1 MAMEEVDW
9 LSVREVLETLLENI
23 RSAESELCSL
33 RFFDGVRALRDNVEV
48 FVREM
53 ITDVEKREQEEAR
66 RRILG
71 YEYEYASE
79 SESFGE
85 SESSSESFG
94 EETELPPRGYGL
106 TAGTAARSIEERRMG
121 HPRTEEERMRR
132 HKTLFGV

>member
-1 MAMEEVDW
+1 M
-9 LSVREVLETLLENI
+9 LETLLENI

-106 TAGTAARSIEERRMG
+106 TAGTAARTIEERRMG

>member
-1 MAMEEVDW
+1 MEEVDW

-48 FVREM
+48 FVKEM
-53 ITDVEKREQEEAR
+53 IADVERREQEEAR

-71 YEYEYASE
+71 YEHEYAGGLSSEEESEIIGSE
-79 SESFGE
+79 SESL
-85 SESSSESFG
+85 SSE
-94 EETELPPRGYGL
+94 ELPPRGYGL
-106 TAGTAARSIEERRMG
+106 TAGTAARTVEERRMG

>member
-1 MAMEEVDW
+1 MEEVDW
-9 LSVREVLETLLENI
+9 LHVREVLETLLENI

-48 FVREM
+48 FVKEM
-53 ITDVEKREQEEAR
+53 IADVEKREQEEAR

-71 YEYEYASE
+71 YEYEYAGARE
-79 SESFGE
+79 SESFGL
-85 SESSSESFG
+85 SEG

>member
-1 MAMEEVDW
+1 MEEVDW

-79 SESFGE
+79 SESLSE
-85 SESSSESFG
+85 SESFGESFG